1 MSALDLSAQPIIP
14 GLGAPARQAA
24 QDAAT
29 QRAQQ
34 AATTARQTQ
43 EAQAS
48 AAQAAHVQQKNQTEE
63 SAQTAAGDAVNWAMT
78 PEYAGKSFADA
89 PPEARQHFVDAYG
102 NIAGEA
108 PSIWNQAQRDVTGIP
123 GIGVNLEPGQT
134 AQSKVAGS
142 NVLVGKPEKVP
153 PIPKDPRESWQKPDE
168 NLIKQHRDAG
178 LSPVDDNGN
187 PKTAGQMTSEV
198 NDYNTQHG
206 ILPQA
211 LQNYQDIIEKNFQSH
226 PMYVEHAKLAQ
237 GAQNFFANY
246 QQAQTDPNLAN
257 NMAVID
263 GFIKSQNPGGI
274 VRQQTLK
281 MYTDGQ
287 ALLQKANAAYLAG
300 HFEEGQKLTAPF
312 VKEAGDVMKRE
323 MQAQNDQFNNTIG
336 AGFKNRLTR
345 HGIKDTSD
353 IVSPLQPIVD
363 GFNKQPA
370 AAAQPASPE
379 RMALARQAITDPAAS
394 PEHKA
399 AAKAILGIP

>member
-29 QRAQQ
+29 ARAQQ

-43 EAQAS
+43 ETQDAAS
-48 AAQAAHVQQKNQTEE
+48 RASEDALRKTE
-63 SAQTAAGDAVNWAMT
+63 SMDAVNWAMT
-78 PEYAGKSFADA
+78 PQYAGKSFGDA
-89 PPEARQHFVDAYG
+89 PPEAQRHFVDALG

-142 NVLVGKPEKVP
+142 NVLIGKPEKVP
-153 PIPKDPRESWQKPDE
+153 PVPKDPRESWQKPDE
-168 NLIKQHRDAG
+168 NLIKQHRDSG

-187 PKTAGQMTSEV
+187 PKTAGQMTSEL

-206 ILPQA
+206 IIPQA
-211 LQNYQDIIEKNFQSH
+211 LQNYQDTIEKNFQSH

-246 QQAQTDPNLAN
+246 EQAQKEPNLAN

-345 HGIKDTSD
+345 RGITDTSD

-370 AAAQPASPE
+370 AAAIQQASKPPVV
-379 RMALARQAITDPAAS
+379 RQNGVTYT
-394 PEHKA
+394 
-399 AAKAILGIP
+399 LGADGQYH